1 MHVDSVSTKIMV
13 DELVSNVTLYIEV
26 LYNQTGQSPPLF
38 LLLQFIRATYS
49 SKSVNTSLIQLLL
62 STV

>member
-26 LYNQTGQSPPLF
+26 LYNQTGQSPP
-38 LLLQFIRATYS
+38 FIFTPTIYS
-49 SKSVNTSLIQLLL
+49 SNIFQ
-62 STV
+62 